1 MFKSRFVIQG
11 ITTINSI
18 SRYVSCGCSFHFA
31 VPPFNVPSD
40 RCVAPTLD
48 YSTVTTAGAEGVVYI
63 YSMSP
68 FTSSCSGRVV
78 GYWFCYQNPTSST
91 TGDRVNISTVLLL
104 EDMGTDYTIV
114 RRFNV
119 VAIPG
124 RDCLSGGQCC
134 VSRNLSA
141 VNQFRVNSSYHYG
154 VVDLPGDT
162 NMIQTNVGNIGRP
175 GYQLGRDVYTQS
187 GDTLSKSGSPTLQPL
202 RMFQFIIGELRFTV
216 AHLLMNQMMS
226 MINFTCDGTITKWI
240 VLGRW
245 DSGGMHDWYPDLQ
258 IWRKK

>member
-11 ITTINSI
+11 ITISI
-18 SRYVSCGCSFHFA
+18 SRYASCGRSFHFT

-48 YSTVTTAGAEGVVYI
+48 YSALTGGGVEGQVII

-68 FTSSCSGRVV
+68 FNSCSGRVV
-78 GYWFCYQNPTSST
+78 GYWFCYQNPSST
-91 TGDRVNISTVLLL
+91 NIGDRVNISTVLLL

-119 VAIPG
+119 TAILG

-141 VNQFRVNSSYHYG
+141 ENQFGANSSYHYG
-154 VVDLPGDT
+154 VVDLPDGP
-162 NMIQTNVGNIGRP
+162 NMIQIHESVGRL
-175 GYQLGRDVYTQS
+175 GYVLNAAGLSTQS
-187 GDTLSKSGSPTLQPL
+187 GDTLSKSGNPRDQPL
-202 RMFQFIIGELRFTV
+202 KIFQFIIGELRFSF
-216 AHLLMNQMMS
+216 AHLLMNQMMCVHL
-226 MINFTCDGTITKWI
+226 FF
-240 VLGRW
+240 R
-245 DSGGMHDWYPDLQ
+245 Q
-258 IWRKK
+258 